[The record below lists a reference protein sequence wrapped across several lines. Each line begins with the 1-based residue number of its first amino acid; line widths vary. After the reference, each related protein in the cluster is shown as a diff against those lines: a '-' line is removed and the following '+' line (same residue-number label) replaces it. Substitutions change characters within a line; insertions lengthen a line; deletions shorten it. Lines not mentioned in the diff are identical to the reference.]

1 MLRVTRL
8 SKSFGGQLIFRGVD
22 WFVRPRDRLAL
33 VGANGSGKSTLLK
46 IVAGLESP
54 DQGTID
60 RPKELR
66 IGYLAQAGFALSEAT
81 VRAEARRGFDEI
93 LALQREL
100 GEVESGLTD
109 GAAPRERL
117 TQLSVRQAEILE
129 RLRVLGAH
137 DIDRQIHAV
146 LTGLGFRE
154 PEFDRPLAT
163 LSGGWQMRA
172 ALARVLLT
180 RPQVLLLDEPTNHL
194 DMEAREWLEGYL
206 REYPYAFV
214 LVSHDRY
221 FLDVTV
227 SRVTEIAGQ
236 GLEEYAGNYSTF
248 EREREKRL
256 ELRRAAY
263 ERQQDEIRRVQ
274 RFIDRFRAKNTKAV
288 QVQSR
293 IRMLAKMARL
303 APPEAVRRSI
313 AVPQPPSPRSGKVV
327 LELRRVS
334 KAYGEVVVLDRADLR
349 VVRGGRVALVGPNGA
364 GKSTLM
370 RILAG
375 AEVLDE
381 GERVEGHNLEAA
393 FFAQDHGERLNPR
406 QTVLDAVTSVAPND
420 FVPMVRGLLGAFL
433 FSGDEVDKP
442 VAVLSGGER
451 NRLALARLLVR
462 PSNLLLL
469 DEPTN
474 HLDIASKDVLLE
486 ALRKYGGTVVF
497 VSHDR
502 HFVASLADHVVEV
515 GGGRLRE
522 FPGGYE
528 DFLWKR
534 EQERLGAAGDGGP
547 ARPAGDSP
555 GPATGA
561 ATRAAANAG
570 PGARAREAAHARQ
583 DGGVREAASAGQGLD
598 GRRRSRRLGALE
610 DQIAALEDRK
620 RRFSEVMG
628 SPDFFANPGKAEIYL
643 RQYHEVEQELGRLY
657 REWEKLAEEG

>member
-1 MLRVTRL
+1 MLRVTQV
-8 SKSFGGQLIFRGVD
+8 SKSFGGQAIFRGVD
-22 WFVRPRDRLAL
+22 WFVGPGDRVAV
-33 VGANGSGKSTLLK
+33 VGANGTGKSTLLK

-54 DQGTID
+54 DQGSLE
-60 RPKELR
+60 RPKDLR
-66 IGYLAQAGFALSEAT
+66 IGYLAQTGFALSEGT

-93 LALQREL
+93 LSLQEEL
-100 GEVESGLTD
+100 HGVERDLAD
-109 GAAPRERL
+109 GSAPPDRL
-117 TQLSVRQAEILE
+117 TRLSVRQAEILE
-129 RLRVLGAH
+129 RLAILGAH
-137 DIDRQIHAV
+137 DIDRQVHAV

-154 PEFDRPLAT
+154 REFDRPLAT

-172 ALARVLLT
+172 ALARILLM
-180 RPQVLLLDEPTNHL
+180 RPQMLLLDEPTNHL
-194 DMEAREWLEGYL
+194 DIEAREWLEGYL
-206 REYPYAFV
+206 RDYPYAFV

-227 SRVTEIAGQ
+227 KRVSEIAGLK
-236 GLEEYAGNYSTF
+236 LEEYAGNYSAF
-248 EREREKRL
+248 ERERTKRL

-293 IRMLAKMARL
+293 IRMLAKMERL
-303 APPEAVRRSI
+303 PAPEAPQRAIV
-313 AVPQPPSPRSGKVV
+313 VPLPPAPRAGRIVM
-327 LELRRVS
+327 ELRHAS

-349 VVRGGRVALVGPNGA
+349 VLRGSRVALVGPNGA

-375 AEVLDE
+375 VEAPDA
-381 GERVEGHNLEAA
+381 GERVAGHNLQAA
-393 FFAQDHGERLNPR
+393 FFAQDHGERMDPR
-406 QTVLDAVTSVAPND
+406 QTILELVTASAPTD
-420 FVPMVRGLLGAFL
+420 FVPQVRGLLGAFL
-433 FSGDEVDKP
+433 FSGEEVDKQ
-442 VAVLSGGER
+442 VGVLSGGER

-486 ALRKYGGTVVF
+486 ALRRYEGTVVF

-502 HFVASLADHVVEV
+502 HFVASLADQVIDV
-515 GGGRLRE
+515 GSGRLRE

-534 EQERLGAAGDGGP
+534 EQERLAAVGAAAASRPERPLPAARVPGDGSGGTQS
-547 ARPAGDSP
+547 ALPAG
-555 GPATGA
+555 A
-561 ATRAAANAG
+561 APERAA
-570 PGARAREAAHARQ
+570 EAEPRTA
-583 DGGVREAASAGQGLD
+583 AGQE
-598 GRRRSRRLGALE
+598 RRRSRRMTALE
-610 DQIAALEDRK
+610 EEISALEDRR

-628 SPDFFANPGKAEIYL
+628 SPDFFANPAKAELYL
-643 RQYHEVEQELGRLY
+643 RQYQEVEQELARLY
-657 REWEKLAEEG
+657 CAWEELAGQG

>member
-1 MLRVTRL
+1 MLRVTQL

-22 WFVRPRDRLAL
+22 WFVRPRDRVAL

-46 IVAGLESP
+46 VVAGLESP
-54 DQGTID
+54 DAGALE
-60 RPKELR
+60 RPKDLR
-66 IGYLAQAGFALSEAT
+66 VGYLAQTGFTLSEAT

-93 LALQREL
+93 LALQHEL
-100 GEVESGLTD
+100 TEVERGLS
-109 GAAPRERL
+109 AASTPVERL
-117 TQLSVRQAEILE
+117 TRLSVRQAEILD
-129 RLRVLGAH
+129 RLAILGAH
-137 DIDRQIHAV
+137 DVDRQIQAV
-146 LTGLGFRE
+146 LSGLGFRE
-154 PEFDRPLAT
+154 ADLDRPLAT

-172 ALARVLLT
+172 ALARILLM
-180 RPQVLLLDEPTNHL
+180 RPEVLLLDEPTNHL
-194 DMEAREWLEGYL
+194 DIEAREWLEGYL
-206 REYPYAFV
+206 QDYPYALV

-227 SRVTEIAGQ
+227 GRVTEIAGFR
-236 GLEEYAGNYSTF
+236 LEEYAGNYSAF

-256 ELRRAAY
+256 ALRRAAY

-293 IRMLAKMARL
+293 IRMLAKMERL
-303 APPEAVRRSI
+303 APPEATRRAI
-313 AVPQPPSPRSGKVV
+313 VVPQPPCPRSGKIA
-327 LELRRVS
+327 LELRQVC
-334 KAYGEVVVLDRADLR
+334 KAYGDVPVFDRVDLR
-349 VVRGGRVALVGPNGA
+349 ILRGSRVALVGPNGA

-370 RILAG
+370 RLLAG
-375 AEVLDE
+375 SEDPDR
-381 GERVEGHNLEAA
+381 GERVVGHNLHAA
-393 FFAQDHGERLNPR
+393 FFAQDHGERLDPR
-406 QTVLDAVTSVAPND
+406 RTVLAAVESAAPTD
-420 FVPMVRGLLGAFL
+420 FVPQVRGLLGAFL
-433 FSGDEVDKP
+433 FSGEEVEKL
-442 VAVLSGGER
+442 VGVLSGGER

-486 ALRKYGGTVVF
+486 ALRKYEGTVVF

-502 HFVASLADHVVEV
+502 HFVAALADHVVEV

-534 EQERLGAAGDGGP
+534 EQERLASAGGAPPGCAGVAPG
-547 ARPAGDSP
+547 PAGDDVAGDDRAP
-555 GPATGA
+555 GGA
-561 ATRAAANAG
+561 AAGGASGPPAAADGAG
-570 PGARAREAAHARQ
+570 RRAQEL
-583 DGGVREAASAGQGLD
+583 E

-610 DQIAALEDRK
+610 DQIAELEDRK

-628 SPDFFANPGKAEIYL
+628 SPDFFANPGKAEVYL
-643 RQYHEVEQELGRLY
+643 RQYRDLEVELSEHY
-657 REWEKLAEEG
+657 REWENLAGEE

>member
-1 MLRVTRL
+1 MLRVTQV

-22 WFVRPRDRLAL
+22 WFVRPRDRVAL

-46 IVAGLESP
+46 IVAGLEAP
-54 DQGTID
+54 DTGAVE

-66 IGYLAQAGFALSEAT
+66 VGYLAQTGFALSEAT

-93 LALQREL
+93 LALQQEL
-100 GEVESGLTD
+100 AEVERGLTD
-109 GAAPRERL
+109 ALAPAERL
-117 TQLSVRQAEILE
+117 TRLSLRQAEVLD
-129 RLRVLGAH
+129 RLAILGAH
-137 DIDRQIHAV
+137 DVDRQIHAV
-146 LTGLGFRE
+146 LAGLGFRE
-154 PEFDRPLAT
+154 ADFDRPVAT

-172 ALARVLLT
+172 ALARILLT
-180 RPQVLLLDEPTNHL
+180 RPELLLLDEPTNHL
-194 DMEAREWLEGYL
+194 DIEAREWLEGYL
-206 REYPYAFV
+206 QEYPYALV

-227 SRVTEIAGQ
+227 GRVTEIAGHR
-236 GLEEYAGNYSTF
+236 LEEYAGNYSAF

-293 IRMLAKMARL
+293 IRMLAKMERL
-303 APPEAVRRSI
+303 GPPEAPRRSI
-313 AVPQPPSPRSGKVV
+313 VVPQPPCPRSGKIA
-327 LELRRVS
+327 LELRQVRKS
-334 KAYGEVVVLDRADLR
+334 YGEIHVLERVDLR
-349 VVRGGRVALVGPNGA
+349 IERGGRVALVGPNGA

-370 RILAG
+370 RLLAG
-375 AEVLDE
+375 SEPPDE
-381 GERVEGHNLEAA
+381 GERVAGHNLHAA
-393 FFAQDHGERLNPR
+393 FFAQDHGERLDPR
-406 QTVLDAVTSVAPND
+406 RTVLAAVESAAPTD
-420 FVPMVRGLLGAFL
+420 FVPQVRGLLGAFL
-433 FSGDEVDKP
+433 FSGEEVEKL
-442 VAVLSGGER
+442 VGVLSGGER

-474 HLDIASKDVLLE
+474 HLDIAAKDVLLE
-486 ALRKYGGTVVF
+486 ALRKYEGTVVF

-502 HFVASLADHVVEV
+502 HFVSALADHVVEA

-534 EQERLGAAGDGGP
+534 EQERLGAAGGAAPLAAARAGRERGPVAADGRAEDRPGAG
-547 ARPAGDSP
+547 ARPGTTAGES
-555 GPATGA
+555 GPE
-561 ATRAAANAG
+561 G
-570 PGARAREAAHARQ
+570 P
-583 DGGVREAASAGQGLD
+583 SAPRGPELD

-610 DQIAALEDRK
+610 DRIAELEDRR
-620 RRFSEVMG
+620 RRFTEVMG
-628 SPDFFANPGKAEIYL
+628 SPDFFANPAKAEVYL
-643 RQYHEVEQELGRLY
+643 RQYHELERDLAERY
-657 REWEKLAEEG
+657 REWEALAGGE

>member
-1 MLRVTRL
+1 MLRVTQL

-22 WFVRPRDRLAL
+22 WFVRPRDRVAL

-46 IVAGLESP
+46 MIAGLESP
-54 DQGTID
+54 DDGAVE
-60 RPKELR
+60 RPKDLR
-66 IGYLAQAGFALSEAT
+66 VGYLAQTGFTLTEAT

-100 GEVESGLTD
+100 AEVESGLTD
-109 GAAPRERL
+109 AALPEQQL
-117 TQLSVRQAEILE
+117 TRLSVRQAEILE
-129 RLRVLGAH
+129 RLGILGAH
-137 DIDRQIHAV
+137 DVDRQIHAV
-146 LTGLGFRE
+146 LSGLGFRE
-154 PEFDRPLAT
+154 ADFDHPLAT

-172 ALARVLLT
+172 ALARILLM
-180 RPQVLLLDEPTNHL
+180 RPQLLLLDEPTNHL
-194 DMEAREWLEGYL
+194 DIEAREWLEGYIQS
-206 REYPYAFV
+206 YPYALV

-227 SRVTEIAGQ
+227 GRVTEITGFR
-236 GLEEYAGNYSTF
+236 LEEYAGNYSTF

-263 ERQQDEIRRVQ
+263 DRQQDEIRRVQ

-288 QVQSR
+288 QAQSR
-293 IRMLAKMARL
+293 IRTLAKMERL
-303 APPEAVRRSI
+303 TPPEAPRRSI
-313 AVPQPPSPRSGKVV
+313 AVPLPPSPRSGKVV
-327 LELRRVS
+327 LELRQVA
-334 KAYGEVVVLDRADLR
+334 KAYGEVAVLDRVDLHI
-349 VVRGGRVALVGPNGA
+349 VRGSRVALVGPNGA

-370 RILAG
+370 RLLAG
-375 AEVLDE
+375 SEEPD
-381 GERVEGHNLEAA
+381 GGQRVAGHNLHAA

-406 QTVLDAVTSVAPND
+406 QSVLDAVTTTAPND
-420 FVPMVRGLLGAFL
+420 FIPQVRGLLGAFL
-433 FSGDEVDKP
+433 FSGEEVDKP
-442 VAVLSGGER
+442 VTVLSGGER

-486 ALRKYGGTVVF
+486 ALRGYGGTVVF

-502 HFVASLADHVVEV
+502 HFVASLADHIVEV

-522 FPGGYE
+522 FPGGYD

-534 EQERLGAAGDGGP
+534 EQERLGAAGKDGT
-547 ARPAGDSP
+547 ARPAAS
-555 GPATGA
+555 A
-561 ATRAAANAG
+561 APPPAAAPTRELPTTAAG
-570 PGARAREAAHARQ
+570 TRGASE
-583 DGGVREAASAGQGLD
+583 LD

-610 DQIAALEDRK
+610 DEIAGLEDRK

-628 SPDFFANPGKAEIYL
+628 SPDFFANAQKAEVYL

-657 REWEKLAEEG
+657 REWEELAGEP